1 MLSSARNSARTSGAR
16 QSGPPRFA
24 RVILVLAW
32 AVFWLNTA
40 LFPCCEVVAA
50 ILGGHAEH
58 GSQSVSATQPAHHS
72 GTAHA
77 ETSDHSPDSPCSDT
91 LISALSVVGGYEI
104 LIPERAPLAWFA
116 VDTRV
121 ALSFVAEDYSAYPV
135 PREWRPPPPLRFYLR
150 TQRLLI

>member
-1 MLSSARNSARTSGAR
+1 MLSFARNSAGKSAARPSGR
-16 QSGPPRFA
+16 PRFA

-40 LFPCCEVVAA
+40 LFPCCEVAAA

-58 GSQSVSATQPAHHS
+58 GSQPVSTAQSAHHPD
-72 GTAHA
+72 TAHA

-91 LISALSVVGGYEI
+91 LISGLSVVGEYEI
-104 LIPERAPLAWFA
+104 LIPERSPLAGFA
-116 VDTRV
+116 ADTRV
-121 ALSFVAEDYSAYPV
+121 ALRFVAEDYSAYPA
-135 PREWRPPPPLRFYLR
+135 PREWRPPPPLCLYLR